1 MEFDADIRVRR
12 AVSLQAAGRGV
23 YPSRLFTKLADDREK
38 QGRCSESAEHRP
50 YGQRNDDVGP
60 AGKTVLCNN

>member
-12 AVSLQAAGRGV
+12 AVSLQAAGRGG

-38 QGRCSESAEHRP
+38 QGRCSQSAEHRP
-50 YGQRNDDVGP
+50 AEPKKNIQP
-60 AGKTVLCNN
+60 ADGA